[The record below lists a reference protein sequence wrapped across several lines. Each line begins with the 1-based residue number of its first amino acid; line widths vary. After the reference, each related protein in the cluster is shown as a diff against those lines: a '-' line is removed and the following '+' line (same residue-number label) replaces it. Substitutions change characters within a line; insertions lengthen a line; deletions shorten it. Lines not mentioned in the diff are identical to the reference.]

1 MCAYESLP
9 VPKHPNQSK
18 KKPKPGWTEH
28 VRPYR
33 ENSLFWHSIWK
44 SAGRPMNTVLHQIM
58 KKTRNLY
65 HYQLK
70 KVKKNEDIIKKNKLL
85 DACVNGNGDIFSEIK
100 KIRSHKNVVASSMD
114 GQNDDIAGHFK
125 GLYSDLY
132 NSVDDLDNLRELK
145 AEVDNEINFSQLFEV
160 DKVTPDVVQKAAS
173 NLKDS
178 KSDPIYSFSSD
189 CLKHGPDKL
198 YDLLS
203 VAIRSYLVHGHITTF
218 LLLATLLPIIKDKL
232 ASISSSKNYR
242 SIAISSLILKIID
255 WVILTLYGVT
265 LGLDELQFAY
275 QAGCST
281 TMCTWMVLETI
292 SYFMRNGSDVFTCCM
307 DMTKAFDLVQH
318 SLLFRKLL
326 LAGLPVIFVRLLLV
340 IYLHQYANVKW
351 NNSFSDMFSLS
362 NGVRQGGVLSAILYC
377 LYVDNLFKELRRSG
391 YGCWVNGNYHGI
403 LGYSDDNMLIAPS
416 RHALQSMLNI
426 CENYAAEH
434 NLKFSTDAN
443 PNKCKTKCIA
453 FQKKPQPLEPLN
465 LCGNPLPW
473 VATFKHLGNTIVN
486 SPNFASQDVKIKR
499 AQYVTKNIELNQEF
513 YFSNSETKFK
523 INQIYNSHYT
533 GSPLW
538 DIFSHEVKQFE
549 GSYNKS
555 IKIMFDLPLDTHRN
569 LIEPISGTSH
579 VKIVLQKRFLSFIDQ
594 ILKSKKRLPKL
605 MLNVINVI
613 KDDIRSTTGKNLRGI
628 LLQTNK
634 LNVNQLTV
642 SDSQQL
648 NYHPIDENQKWKI
661 KVIKEV
667 LSTRNEEL
675 TVDGFSSMELEE
687 ILFHLCSG

>member
-1 MCAYESLP
+1 M
-9 VPKHPNQSK
+9 
-18 KKPKPGWTEH
+18 
-28 VRPYR
+28 
-33 ENSLFWHSIWK
+33 
-44 SAGRPMNTVLHQIM
+44 
-58 KKTRNLY
+58 
-65 HYQLK
+65 
-70 KVKKNEDIIKKNKLL
+70 
-85 DACVNGNGDIFSEIK
+85 
-100 KIRSHKNVVASSMD
+100 
-114 GQNDDIAGHFK
+114 
-125 GLYSDLY
+125 SDLEY
-132 NSVDDLDNLRELK
+132 
-145 AEVDNEINFSQLFEV
+145 
-160 DKVTPDVVQKAAS
+160 
-173 NLKDS
+173 
-178 KSDPIYSFSSD
+178 
-189 CLKHGPDKL
+189 
-198 YDLLS
+198 
-203 VAIRSYLVHGHITTF
+203 
-218 LLLATLLPIIKDKL
+218 
-232 ASISSSKNYR
+232 
-242 SIAISSLILKIID
+242 
-255 WVILTLYGVT
+255 
-265 LGLDELQFAY
+265 
-275 QAGCST
+275 
-281 TMCTWMVLETI
+281 
-292 SYFMRNGSDVFTCCM
+292 
-307 DMTKAFDLVQH
+307 
-318 SLLFRKLL
+318 
-326 LAGLPVIFVRLLLV
+326 
-340 IYLHQYANVKW
+340 
-351 NNSFSDMFSLS
+351 SLS
-362 NGVRQGGVLSAILYC
+362 S
-377 LYVDNLFKELRRSG
+377 
-391 YGCWVNGNYHGI
+391 
-403 LGYSDDNMLIAPS
+403 
-416 RHALQSMLNI
+416 NI
-426 CENYAAEH
+426 SLAVPTFY
-434 NLKFSTDAN
+434 FFAN

-538 DIFSHEVKQFE
+538 DIFSPEVKQFE

-605 MLNVINVI
+605 MLNVI

-648 NYHPIDENQKWKI
+648 NYHPIDENQKRKI